1 MIVAPAHS
9 LGELRSPKIS
19 KKGRECEFIC
29 KTSGLV
35 KSGGFS
41 KKGGNVRI
49 FLLS

>member
-1 MIVAPAHS
+1 MIVAPIHS
-9 LGELRSPKIS
+9 LGELKSPKII
-19 KKGRECEFIC
+19 KKGREYEFIC

>member
-1 MIVAPAHS
+1 MIVAPTLS
-9 LGELRSPKIS
+9 LKEMRSPKIS
-19 KKGRECEFIC
+19 KKGRGCEFIC

-35 KSGGFS
+35 KSGGFN